1 MLANDDMIVNW
12 WNMLQLDHRR
22 IWWGSKT
29 IDLEQK
35 LYDDEII
42 TEYWRWWETPMGME
56 ACRGFHS
63 DLLKRFAEEAT
74 TGNVSEILSTYLY
87 NCDHEPCCPKG
98 WSDFLYIPAI
108 FKTNFIY
115 LAKLAYSNQLFLE
128 LAVPTII
135 ISLDEIKNFEKVNGL
150 YLFEKEILYFDTK
163 TFWEQYSYNLT
174 FIHPFK
180 LGMNPKNRKLNQKL
194 LKKYVINHTKHLLS

>member
-63 DLLKRFAEEAT
+63 DLLKRFAEEAA
-74 TGNVSEILSTYLY
+74 TGNITVI
-87 NCDHEPCCPKG
+87 
-98 WSDFLYIPAI
+98 
-108 FKTNFIY
+108 
-115 LAKLAYSNQLFLE
+115 
-128 LAVPTII
+128 
-135 ISLDEIKNFEKVNGL
+135 
-150 YLFEKEILYFDTK
+150 
-163 TFWEQYSYNLT
+163 
-174 FIHPFK
+174 
-180 LGMNPKNRKLNQKL
+180 MNPVVQKAGLIFCIFQPYSRRILFIWRSWHTAISYFLN
-194 LKKYVINHTKHLLS
+194 